1 MKNFIEV
8 GKTHDEQEQQI
19 KQWIKDNGMQ
29 IIAGVVLGLGG
40 IWGMGAYQQ
49 YQDEQAANART
60 LYLSIANSPLNAQVF
75 DQLSNEHTDSGYLEQ
90 AGFILAKAAVNNK
103 DYNKALEHLRPI
115 SASSDV
121 INADIAKL
129 RMAAIHLEL
138 GNFDQ
143 SLELLKTSN
152 DKFSGLYAQLMGDV
166 YLASGKVADAKKH
179 YQLALSQISKD
190 SELQSFINIK
200 LNDLN

>member
-103 DYNKALEHLRPI
+103 DYNTSFLPI
-115 SASSDV
+115 TD
-121 INADIAKL
+121 
-129 RMAAIHLEL
+129 RMKRIQNITDGKFLSE
-138 GNFDQ
+138 NEITKF
-143 SLELLKTSN
+143 LLNTQ
-152 DKFSGLYAQLMGDV
+152 GI
-166 YLASGKVADAKKH
+166 KK
-179 YQLALSQISKD
+179 
-190 SELQSFINIK
+190 
-200 LNDLN
+200 